1 MAKIK
6 DNLAM
11 QGISGKLGNQVV
23 YRRVGDKIIVVAKP
37 RRKPTTHPTL
47 ISQNNRFRLA
57 STYAKNALQDT
68 VLKDL
73 YTAEA
78 KRRGVINAYN
88 MAVSDYLKAP
98 EISHINAEAY
108 TGSTLG
114 EVITIEVSD
123 NFKVVQVKVTI
134 LHGER
139 TVEEGNAIL
148 IADIWQY
155 ATTALNPTLLG
166 SKIIVTVL
174 DRPNNRVVKEIVL

>member
-57 STYAKNALQDT
+57 STYAKNALQDP

-78 KRRGVINAYN
+78 KRRGVINA
-88 MAVSDYLKAP
+88 
-98 EISHINAEAY
+98 
-108 TGSTLG
+108 
-114 EVITIEVSD
+114 
-123 NFKVVQVKVTI
+123 
-134 LHGER
+134 
-139 TVEEGNAIL
+139 
-148 IADIWQY
+148 
-155 ATTALNPTLLG
+155 
-166 SKIIVTVL
+166 
-174 DRPNNRVVKEIVL
+174 

>member
-57 STYAKNALQDT
+57 STYAKNALQDP

-88 MAVSDYLKAP
+88 MAAVFYLKKDCGIMTHFLYYLFDRNGAFVGFF
-98 EISHINAEAY
+98 EHC
-108 TGSTLG
+108 
-114 EVITIEVSD
+114 
-123 NFKVVQVKVTI
+123 
-134 LHGER
+134 HER
-139 TVEEGNAIL
+139 MLYQRRA
-148 IADIWQY
+148 
-155 ATTALNPTLLG
+155 
-166 SKIIVTVL
+166 
-174 DRPNNRVVKEIVL
+174 